1 MTVVKKADG
10 ATEESFAL
18 GVALGKSLTKGTVGL
33 EIEIEG
39 NKLPHENMTP
49 SPWMYHADNSLRGD
63 DTGEYVLS
71 KPVEFDEVSKSLQS
85 LWAVFKKMGSRLD
98 DSNRTSVHVHLNVQP
113 FFLNRLTSF
122 MALYFTVEEVLTEW
136 CGEHRVGNL
145 FCLRAKD
152 APAIISQIRRF
163 IRMNMEAPLKEH
175 LHYSAMNAN
184 AIIKFGSL
192 EFRTLRG
199 VSDPNIIEEWVG
211 ILKRLYDLS
220 ADYKDPRDICGLF
233 SGVGPLDFF
242 EEVMGKKAAVIR
254 NGISFSNE
262 QLTDSMFEGIR
273 LAQDLCYARDWSI
286 FRGIELKP
294 DPFHRDPKRIVK
306 KLMGK
311 GPGGTLSQYA
321 GYDVA
326 HAEAMLEA
334 LQNEGEETEPE
345 DFPQEFY
352 TASSGSPQ
360 TFVPVDWHQIQPQ
373 MAAQQPIQ
381 VPGSINMIH
390 AGQGPGHGQTVTVNT
405 NHPPQHP
412 PGLHDYYAPIYD
424 EDD

>member
-1 MTVVKKADG
+1 MSEREIIMAVIMKAEGAMDESFSLG
-10 ATEESFAL
+10 AT
-18 GVALGKSLTKGTVGL
+18 LGKTPVKGTVGI

-49 SPWMYHADNSLRGD
+49 APWVYHNDQSLRGE
-63 DTGEYVLS
+63 DTGEYVLG
-71 KPVEFDEVSKSLQS
+71 KPIEFDKVNKALST
-85 LWAVFKKMGSRLD
+85 LWGTFNKMGSRLD
-98 DSNRTSVHVHLNVQP
+98 DSNRTSVHIHLNVQP

-184 AIIKFGSL
+184 AIMKFGSL

-199 VSDPNIIEEWVG
+199 VSDPNIIEEWIG

-242 EEVMGKKAAVIR
+242 EEVLGPKAYVIR
-254 NGISFSNE
+254 NGISFSSE

-273 LAQDLCYARDWSI
+273 LAQELCYARDWSV
-286 FRGIELKP
+286 FKGVELKP
-294 DPFHRDPKRIVK
+294 DPFKRDPKKIIK
-306 KLMGK
+306 KLMGLS
-311 GPGGTLSQYA
+311 GGV
-321 GYDVA
+321 VA
-326 HAEAMLEA
+326 SSPQAVMEQAMAEAVEDY
-334 LQNEGEETEPE
+334 EEE
-345 DFPQEFY
+345 
-352 TASSGSPQ
+352 
-360 TFVPVDWHQIQPQ
+360 
-373 MAAQQPIQ
+373 
-381 VPGSINMIH
+381 
-390 AGQGPGHGQTVTVNT
+390 
-405 NHPPQHP
+405 
-412 PGLHDYYAPIYD
+412 YD
-424 EDD
+424 EDNGAPAIVINHLPPHAPAQAVDWIAINAQLSNAGTFNFDTLQSYYTAHNQLHGFED